1 MSETNMEY
9 NMDHMDELQ
18 LVDLRASMRADIT
31 KVMDEVIQCREI
43 ISNIKLAVNPYLRSV
58 YSEVTTRL
66 QDLITNW
73 ERWFPG
79 EAAIKVVM
87 TEGVMQE

>member
-1 MSETNMEY
+1 MSERSIEY
-9 NMDHMDELQ
+9 NVDHMDEL
-18 LVDLRASMRADIT
+18 LLMDFRASMRADIT
-31 KVMDEVIQCREI
+31 KAMDEVIQCKEI

-79 EAAIKVVM
+79 EPAIKVVM
-87 TEGVMQE
+87 ADEVMGE

>member
-1 MSETNMEY
+1 MTILEY
-9 NMDHMDELQ
+9 NVDHRDEL
-18 LVDLRASMRADIT
+18 LLEDLRASMRADIT
-31 KVMDEVIQCREI
+31 KAMDEVIQCREI
-43 ISNIKLAVNPYLRSV
+43 LSNIKMAVNPYLRNV

-79 EAAIKVVM
+79 EPAIKVVM
-87 TEGVMQE
+87 VDGVIQ